1 MTKDADD
8 LHRPALHLIS
18 RGEFWSGD
26 LGLTLITISVATLCF
41 VVTPLREAGLSV
53 RVVMDLIVVALMI
66 SGAIVAKTS
75 RLFRIC
81 VIAVVL
87 ATAVV
92 LGAGRL
98 HPTVALHV
106 LGSLLSTITL
116 LLYVPIV
123 LLVMFRAG
131 PVTWS
136 RIQGGVS
143 AYLLLGMAWASAYEF
158 LEQLHSGSF
167 HFVSAPMDLDQLTS
181 KLTYF
186 SFATLTTVGSD
197 ISPVNPFARSLTT
210 AEAVVGQLFPPILI
224 GALVAIAVQ
233 SRAKS

>member
-1 MTKDADD
+1 MTTDADGP
-8 LHRPALHLIS
+8 HRSTLRLS
-18 RGEFWSGD
+18 KGEFWSGD

-41 VVTPLREAGLSV
+41 IVTPLREAGLSV
-53 RVVMDLIVVALMI
+53 RVVLDLIVVTLMV

-75 RLFRIC
+75 RVFRVC
-81 VIAVVL
+81 VIAVAL
-87 ATAVV
+87 ATALV
-92 LGAGRL
+92 LAAARL
-98 HPTVALHV
+98 HPTAGLHI

-116 LLYVPIV
+116 FLYVPIV

-136 RIQGGVS
+136 RIQGGIS
-143 AYLLLGMAWASAYEF
+143 AYLLLGMTWASAFEF
-158 LEQLHSGSF
+158 LEQLHPGSF
-167 HFVSAPMDLDQLTS
+167 HFVSAPADLDQLTS

-197 ISPVNPFARSLTT
+197 ISPVLPFARSLTT
-210 AEAVVGQLFPPILI
+210 AEAVAGQLFPPILI

-233 SRAKS
+233 SRPKS